1 MIFSCSAAMF
11 IGSTWKGS
19 CPVNMAY
26 RFIPLKVHL
35 LASDLMIVVATL
47 IHDTCFNV
55 PNEMNVRIVNDH
67 LFLCHLDELQII
79 CYTSIGTLG
88 VSVTLGQM
96 AIC

>member
-35 LASDLMIVVATL
+35 LASDLMIVVASL

-55 PNEMNVRIVNDH
+55 PNEMNAYD
-67 LFLCHLDELQII
+67 LMTTYF
-79 CYTSIGTLG
+79 
-88 VSVTLGQM
+88 SVTWMNYRSAVTLV
-96 AIC
+96 